1 MLGMT
6 TTRAALRVL
15 PASTTVFQ
23 TRFASAG
30 TIKWFDARKGF
41 GFIAPADGTPDI
53 FTHKSA
59 LKMEHDMAIIA
70 DDTEVEFEAEEGA
83 KGMSATLVTLPG
95 GESFQ
100 SEPYDQDRHSN
111 SRNW

>member
-111 SRNW
+111 RNW